1 MISRPGKDNF
11 FKTHYDWVAVIVGVL
26 ALAGALYW
34 YSGASETGAAAGA
47 AKSGMR
53 RDSETGVL
61 PLKMSA
67 FEEALKSAKKPD
79 QVSTNR
85 IDSIEGSFL
94 VSERRVRCRNPECK
108 AVISA
113 NIKKYPECRVCKQ
126 KQTVVS
132 EIEFD
137 VDKDGLPDVWE
148 KKHGLNVGLNDADLD
163 KDGDGFT
170 NTEELQAKTDPS
182 DAKSHPDY
190 LDSLR
195 LAMPMRVKPMPFI
208 LTRKNKITGGWR
220 VEFYDA
226 KKKNDHGRMGRTI
239 SVRFIDNKPSP
250 IEQYGFSVVDF
261 KENSEIVKVK
271 GGMPKPHDISE
282 ATLERKDGKIIKLI
296 MSENVKD
303 APRDQDLEA
312 TLVFERGGTKE
323 FKVVEGSTIELHGSK
338 YTIAKITNAAKGGK
352 ANVEVVDALGKKRV
366 IEALEQ

>member
-11 FKTHYDWVAVIVGVL
+11 FKAHYDWVAVLVGVV
-26 ALAGALYW
+26 ALAGAAFMYLG
-34 YSGASETGAAAGA
+34 SSEDAAAGVPA
-47 AKSGMR
+47 PR
-53 RDSETGVL
+53 RPAGADTGVDSMEM
-61 PLKMSA
+61 PA
-67 FEEALKSAKKPD
+67 FEQALKAVQNPAM
-79 QVSTNR
+79 VPANR
-85 IDSIEGSFL
+85 LDGLGGSF
-94 VSERRVRCRNPECK
+94 VASERRVRCLNPKCK

-113 NIKKYPECRVCKQ
+113 DIKKYPECRKCKQ
-126 KQTVVS
+126 KQEVVS
-132 EIEFD
+132 AVKLD
-137 VDKDGLPDVWE
+137 ADSDGLPDEWE
-148 KKHGLNVGLNDADLD
+148 KKFGLNVGLNDADLD

-170 NTEELQAKTDPS
+170 NAEELQAKTDPS

-220 VEFYDA
+220 VDFYDA

-261 KENSEIVKVK
+261 KENRKIVKVK
-271 GGMPKPHDISE
+271 GGMPKPQDISE

-323 FKVVEGSTIELHGSK
+323 FKVVEGSQIELYGVK
-338 YTIAKITNAAKGGK
+338 YTIAKIINAPKGGK
-352 ANVEVVDALGKKRV
+352 ASVEVVDELGKKRV